1 MPALYAVWHQH
12 VSGPRALTNAPAQ
25 MVQSDKAMNEMESDA
40 GDRQALAEVAI
51 PNSHGLERLLTRHG
65 PALLRYLRTFL
76 SDSAAEDALQE
87 TFLAVFRSA
96 KGYRGEGSVR
106 GWLYTIAR
114 NTAFRLRRH
123 QREEPKDL
131 DDLEALG
138 TAAGWGDSDR
148 PDDLLSAQEQH
159 RALTT
164 ALTQLDPF
172 DQEILVLRDMDGL
185 SGEETAKI
193 LGIGLPAAK
202 SRLHRARL
210 KLIGAL
216 PR

>member
-1 MPALYAVWHQH
+1 
-12 VSGPRALTNAPAQ
+12 
-25 MVQSDKAMNEMESDA
+25 MVLLGGAMNELESDA
-40 GDRQALAEVAI
+40 GDREALAEVTI
-51 PNSHGLERLLTRHG
+51 PNSHGLEKLLNRHG
-65 PALLRYLRTFL
+65 PALLRYLRTL
-76 SDSAAEDALQE
+76 LPASAAEDALQE
-87 TFLAVFRSA
+87 TFLAVFRGA
-96 KGYRGEGSVR
+96 QGFRGEGSVR

-114 NTAFRLRRH
+114 NTAFKLRRH

-131 DDLEALG
+131 EDIDALG
-138 TAAGWGDSDR
+138 TAAGWGASER
-148 PDDLLSAQEQH
+148 PDDLLSTQEQH
-159 RALTT
+159 QALAT

>member
-1 MPALYAVWHQH
+1 
-12 VSGPRALTNAPAQ
+12 
-25 MVQSDKAMNEMESDA
+25 MVLLDGAMNELESDA
-40 GDRQALAEVAI
+40 GDREALAEVAI
-51 PNSHGLERLLTRHG
+51 PNSHGLEKLLNRHG
-65 PALLRYLRTFL
+65 PALLRYLRTL
-76 SDSAAEDALQE
+76 LPASAAEDALQE
-87 TFLAVFRSA
+87 TFLAVFRGA
-96 KGYRGEGSVR
+96 QGFRGEGSVR

-114 NTAFRLRRH
+114 NTAFKLRRH

-131 DDLEALG
+131 EDIDALG
-138 TAAGWGDSDR
+138 TAAGWGASER
-148 PDDLLSAQEQH
+148 PDDLLSTQEQH
-159 RALTT
+159 QALAT